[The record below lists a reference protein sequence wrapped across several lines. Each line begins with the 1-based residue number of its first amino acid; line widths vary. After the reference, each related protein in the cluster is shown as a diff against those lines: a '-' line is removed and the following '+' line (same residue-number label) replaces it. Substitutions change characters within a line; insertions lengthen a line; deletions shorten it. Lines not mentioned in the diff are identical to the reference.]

1 MQTMVRRFLLAEQV
15 AGTDPPLMP
24 SLHPRDIH
32 SLTEGTLQNFIWC
45 SEWTPEVAASV
56 PL

>member
-15 AGTDPPLMP
+15 AGTDPPLIP